1 MTSGRPVH
9 VPHGRAREGDEPVV
23 QEGALLHP
31 EPSPP
36 LRSPHQPPTPHEL
49 VVLELVAQ
57 GLSSRQVAERLWVS
71 RQTVTYHIGN
81 LLSKFDVQT
90 RTGLVARAYASGV
103 LSPGFWPPRLRSPY
117 AESIDTRSQPRAR
130 KEGSGR

>member
-1 MTSGRPVH
+1 M
-9 VPHGRAREGDEPVV
+9 
-23 QEGALLHP
+23 QEGAQLHP
-31 EPSPP
+31 ETP
-36 LRSPHQPPTPHEL
+36 LPVRSPHQPPTPHEL

-57 GLSSRQVAERLWVS
+57 GLSTRQIAERLWVS

-117 AESIDTRSQPRAR
+117 AESIDTRSQPPTHG
-130 KEGSGR
+130 EGSAR